1 MVSTSSTDHTPRRG
15 AFSGQGDECR
25 FATTRSVQA
34 HPRAVLVSGD
44 KDLLGLSD
52 QLRVYSPAE
61 FVALIKASS

>member
-1 MVSTSSTDHTPRRG
+1 MNADSPPRVR
-15 AFSGQGDECR
+15 CR
-25 FATTRSVQA
+25 PTLE
-34 HPRAVLVSGD
+34 AVLVSGD